1 MPPRSPVPSAPA
13 AQPQSRV
20 ERPAAHHPPLRLRNM
35 KDTTGKSEQNGRR
48 KPRGDAFEIGVI
60 RVFSRPGPDAKDRQ
74 RRLLSLLVKYA
85 TEDGYFTPGGDAPAD
100 DRPADDTNEAEA

>member
-1 MPPRSPVPSAPA
+1 
-13 AQPQSRV
+13 
-20 ERPAAHHPPLRLRNM
+20 M
-35 KDTTGKSEQNGRR
+35 KDTTGQNQHKRRGR
-48 KPRGDAFEIGVI
+48 PRSDASEIGVI

-85 TEDGYFTPGGDAPAD
+85 TEDGYFTPSGDAPAD